1 MVFHLKNIGRVE
13 YTICC
18 VIWFSHY
25 FYILAHAALELN
37 MVYKERYVK
46 KRLLR
51 RGWLGQVLH
60 LDTEFLRNDLT
71 HRTINKINCFELE
84 QLTKLIVSNSNN

>member
-13 YTICC
+13 YLVCC
-18 VIWFSHY
+18 IIWFSHY
-25 FYILAHAALELN
+25 FYILAHAAVELN

-51 RGWLGQVLH
+51 PGWIGQVL
-60 LDTEFLRNDLT
+60 DVDSAFIRKDLT
-71 HRTINKINCFELE
+71 QEK
-84 QLTKLIVSNSNN
+84 KLFSQIHFYEIKWP